1 MYCAARSAAGTA
13 RVSPL
18 RRFQLT
24 LHATFP
30 VRYTLSVYIH
40 YGSHRRRGRVLHRA
54 ELLSDEELFAI
65 EDVVADVIIELES
78 STVGGAMTLQVSEP
92 FCY

>member
-1 MYCAARSAAGTA
+1 M
-13 RVSPL
+13 
-18 RRFQLT
+18 
-24 LHATFP
+24 
-30 VRYTLSVYIH
+30 
-40 YGSHRRRGRVLHRA
+40 LHRA